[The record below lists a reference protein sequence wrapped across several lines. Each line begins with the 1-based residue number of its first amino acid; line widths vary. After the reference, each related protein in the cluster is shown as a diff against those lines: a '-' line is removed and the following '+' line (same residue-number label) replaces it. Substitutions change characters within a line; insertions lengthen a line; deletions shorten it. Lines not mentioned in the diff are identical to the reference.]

1 MFFDI
6 FMKQVDSRNDS
17 KRESIRSQISKLSN
31 VQNDIMSVSSSG
43 SDSSYSVESGNLIK
57 EHSMRLGLYSINL
70 ATKVGQRL
78 HTVHMLTLPMIPIVI
93 ILAQSIGDLWESST
107 KISEIEQ
114 LQEQVSIFED
124 EYSLM

>member
-1 MFFDI
+1 
-6 FMKQVDSRNDS
+6 MKQDDSRNDS
-17 KRESIRSQISKLSN
+17 KRESIRSQISKMSN
-31 VQNDIMSVSSSG
+31 AQNDLMSAASSD

-114 LQEQVSIFED
+114 LQEQVKIFSNIIPIRD
-124 EYSLM
+124 IF